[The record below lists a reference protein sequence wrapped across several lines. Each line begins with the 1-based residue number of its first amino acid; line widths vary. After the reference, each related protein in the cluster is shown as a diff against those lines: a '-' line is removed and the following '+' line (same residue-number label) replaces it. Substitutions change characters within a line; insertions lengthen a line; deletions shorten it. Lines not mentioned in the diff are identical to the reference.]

1 MDRVHLYSGTITYIF
16 QSIIL
21 EEESP
26 NLFETIMKR
35 IFLMLLLLVSAL
47 AVPSSANME
56 DHVGHARILLSR
68 RHKDSGSRAL
78 KKRTTTKKKKKDDSS
93 STSSTDPT
101 CRLVTGNGTITVD
114 MNSMQEL
121 CPCCING
128 YCDHNEACE
137 VGLIIGLAIAGVIV
151 LCAIICCYCAWQS
164 MSKKDTN
171 SQRKE
176 AQMQFQKPSASPVYA
191 QSPGGVSNV
200 QMNQVPVAYGQ
211 VQQPYGVP
219 MGQNAGPT
227 TMQQMNQSYQVGM
240 QPTVT
245 VMGTQGAAVNVV
257 SQPITAQS
265 SSTVPKI

>member
-1 MDRVHLYSGTITYIF
+1 
-16 QSIIL
+16 
-21 EEESP
+21 
-26 NLFETIMKR
+26 
-35 IFLMLLLLVSAL
+35 MLLLLVSAL
-47 AVPSSANME
+47 VVPSSANME
-56 DHVGHARILLSR
+56 GQVGRARILLSR

-128 YCDHNEACE
+128 ECGTKEACE

-151 LCAIICCYCAWQS
+151 LCGIICCCAVWQS
-164 MSKKDTN
+164 ISKKNAN
-171 SQRKE
+171 SQGKE
-176 AQMQFQKPSASPVYA
+176 AQMQVQNPSPSPMYG
-191 QSPGGVSNV
+191 QPPGGVGVSNV
-200 QMNQVPVAYGQ
+200 QLNQVPVAYGQ
-211 VQQPYGVP
+211 VQQPYGVA

-245 VMGTQGAAVNVV
+245 VMA
-257 SQPITAQS
+257 QPIMAQS

>member
-78 KKRTTTKKKKKDDSS
+78 KKRTTTKKKKNDDDSS
-93 STSSTDPT
+93 STDTT
-101 CRLVTGNGTITVD
+101 CRLATENGTMTVNTD
-114 MNSMQEL
+114 SMNEL
-121 CPCCING
+121 CPCCINEECG
-128 YCDHNEACE
+128 TKEACDLGLI
-137 VGLIIGLAIAGVIV
+137 VGLAVVGVIV

-164 MSKKDTN
+164 MSKKNTN
-171 SQRKE
+171 SQRKV
-176 AQMQFQKPSASPVYA
+176 AQKQFQNPSASPVYA

-211 VQQPYGVP
+211 VQQPYGMP
-219 MGQNAGPT
+219 MGQNAAGPT

-245 VMGTQGAAVNVV
+245 VMA
-257 SQPITAQS
+257 QPIMAQS